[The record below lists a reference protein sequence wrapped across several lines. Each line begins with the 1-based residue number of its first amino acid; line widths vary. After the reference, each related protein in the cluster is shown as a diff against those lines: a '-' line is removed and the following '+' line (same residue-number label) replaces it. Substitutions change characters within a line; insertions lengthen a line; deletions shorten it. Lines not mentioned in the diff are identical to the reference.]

1 MKEARRCKCYLRYCD
16 DTTGLARTKGE
27 AWNDLNEFCR
37 LSEQA
42 GLVVKASMV
51 VAPIA
56 SVFGDGKNKKRRK
69 RQRSHRKR
77 TTD

>member
-1 MKEARRCKCYLRYCD
+1 M
-16 DTTGLARTKGE
+16 TKGK

-56 SVFGDGKNKKRRK
+56 SVFGDGKRKKRRK

-77 TTD
+77 KTD